1 MKAAASTPNGFIPEA
16 RGTNPVRCKT
26 HGYHDNAKARTTN
39 VAKGCFCIIFSR
51 DAAYINLRFTSL
63 QRLIQQ
69 RDMKCATII
78 PFCGGS
84 TLKLYRR
91 LPWTSLATRR

>member
-1 MKAAASTPNGFIPEA
+1 
-16 RGTNPVRCKT
+16 
-26 HGYHDNAKARTTN
+26 
-39 VAKGCFCIIFSR
+39 
-51 DAAYINLRFTSL
+51 
-63 QRLIQQ
+63 
-69 RDMKCATII
+69 MKCAAII